1 MKKPIIPRCK
11 FLVLG
16 QALVLAVAGLVAT
29 AARAQTFGCTPPMA
43 NPIVCEN
50 SKPGNPSSQ
59 WDINGSGD
67 PSIQGFATD
76 ISVNQAETVHFKI
89 NTDAS
94 AYRIDIYRLG
104 YYAGL
109 GARKV
114 ASILP
119 SSPLPQNQP
128 SCLSDAGTGLID
140 CGNWGESASWVVPQN
155 ATSGIYFAV
164 PVRLDTGGGSHI
176 FFIVR
181 ADSSGSALLFKTSD
195 TTWQAYNGYGGN
207 SLYFGS
213 PAGRAYKVS
222 YNRPFDTRGGGAGPS
237 SSWVFSAEYPMV
249 RWLEANG
256 CDVSYFTSVDADRYG
271 SRLLGHKAFLSVG
284 HDEYWSAAERSNVEL
299 ARGAGV
305 HLTFFS
311 GNEIFW
317 KTRWEN
323 SIDGSNAPYRTLVCY
338 KETHANQPIDPADP
352 TKWTGTWR
360 DPRFSPPAD
369 GGRPENSLTGTLF
382 SVNGTRNDAIKVPAS
397 YANLRLW
404 RNTSIAT
411 LTAGSTYA
419 FPAGTLGYEWDQDVD
434 NGLRPPGLFQLSST
448 TLDVS
453 GYYLLDYGSTFGGG
467 TATHSLTMYRASS
480 GALVFGAGTTQWS
493 WGLDGTH
500 DSGVFG
506 PDVNMQQATINLFA
520 DMGVQPATLQGGL
533 VPASASTDTMPPIS
547 QITSPTSG
555 SNVQS
560 GHPIVIT
567 GAATDAGGG
576 VVASVEVSVDGGTT
590 WHRAA
595 GLSAWTYNWTPGSVG
610 NVSLKSRAVDDSGNL
625 EISSVGVTLA
635 VIPNTS
641 APKISGVQA
650 NPVTNTWA
658 VIAWSTDEPADS
670 QVEFGTTTGYGA
682 STTLD
687 STQVTNHSVTLAGLV
702 PATVYHYRVRS
713 TDSASNLAISGD
725 FTFTT
730 TSTNSTLTIT
740 FDSLPGWQSL
750 NGQYPTGVIDW
761 GSGVWWVAPPWGPF
775 TGNSISYGSGFF
787 SGSFTFLTRFRL
799 LSIDAYNGDTGP
811 TTLTITCPGQS
822 STQVTLVGGQ
832 LSTIATNWNDACSP
846 VTIANTNGWNTNF
859 ANLVID
865 SPPSSPPVISS
876 VQATGITC
884 GSATITW
891 NTDKLS
897 SSQTDY
903 GTTIT
908 YGNSTPLDSTFVTNH
923 SVPLSRLTP
932 STLYHYRSRSMD
944 GSGNLTV
951 SGDST
956 FATTAA
962 STTPPII
969 NSVQSIAISNKS
981 AYITWGTDVSSDSQV
996 DYGTSTAYSNSTA
1009 LDPTLIGN
1017 HSVLLNGLTP
1027 NTLYH
1032 YRVKSKNVCGN
1043 LGTSA
1048 DLTFSTT
1055 VTPPASLWNATTI
1068 PTVISSSDTAAV
1080 ELGLKFTSDVAGYVI
1095 GVRFYKGSTNT
1106 GIHLGNLWTG
1116 NGALLASA
1124 TFINETA
1131 SGWQQVNFATPV
1143 AITANTFYVVSYH
1156 TNVGGYSDG
1165 QGYFALAYDNP
1176 PLHALRDGVSGGNGV
1191 YAYGAGAFPTQSFN
1205 QSNYWVDVLF
1215 VPR

>member
-1 MKKPIIPRCK
+1 
-11 FLVLG
+11 
-16 QALVLAVAGLVAT
+16 
-29 AARAQTFGCTPPMA
+29 MA
-43 NPIVCEN
+43 NPIACEN

-76 ISVNQAETVHFKI
+76 ISINQGETVHFKI
-89 NTDAS
+89 NTSAS

-109 GARKV
+109 GARRV

-119 SSPLPQNQP
+119 SATLPQNQP
-128 SCLSDAGTGLID
+128 SCLSDPGTGLID
-140 CGNWGESASWVVPQN
+140 CGNWGESASWVVPPN

-181 ADSSGSALLFKTSD
+181 ADAAGSALLFKTSD
-195 TTWQAYNGYGGN
+195 TTWQAYNSYGGN
-207 SLYFGS
+207 SLYLGS

-222 YNRPFDTRGGGAGPS
+222 YNRPFDTRGSGGGPS
-237 SSWVFSAEYPMV
+237 LSWVFSAEYPMV

-256 CDVSYFTSVDADRYG
+256 YDVGYFTSVDADRYG
-271 SRLLGHKAFLSVG
+271 SKLLGHKVFLSVG
-284 HDEYWSAAERSNVEL
+284 HDEYWSAAERTNVET

-305 HLTFFS
+305 HLAFFS

-323 SIDGSNAPYRTLVCY
+323 SVDGSNTPYRTLVCY

-352 TKWTGTWR
+352 TTWTGTWR

-382 SVNGTRNDAIKVPAS
+382 SVNGTRNDAIVVPAS

-411 LTAGSTYA
+411 LTADSTYT
-419 FPAGTLGYEWDQDVD
+419 FPLGTLGYEWDQDVD

-453 GYYLLDYGSTFGGG
+453 GLYLLDYGSTYGGG

-480 GALVFGAGTTQWS
+480 GALVFGAGTVQWS

-500 DSGVFG
+500 DNTVLG
-506 PDVNMQQATINLFA
+506 PDVNMQQATINLLA
-520 DMGVQPATLQGGL
+520 DMGVQPGTLQGGL
-533 VPASASTDTMPPIS
+533 VPASASTDTIPPVS
-547 QITSPTSG
+547 QITSPASG
-555 SNVQS
+555 SNLQN

-567 GAATDAGGG
+567 GSATDAGGG

-595 GLSAWTYNWTPGSVG
+595 GLRSWTYGWTPSSVG
-610 NVSLKSRAVDDSGNL
+610 NTTLKSRAVDDSGNL
-625 EISSVGVTLA
+625 EIPSAGAMVSIV
-635 VIPNTS
+635 PNTT
-641 APKISGVQA
+641 PPIISGVQSG
-650 NPVTNTWA
+650 PITKSWA
-658 VIAWSTDEPADS
+658 VITWNTDEPADS
-670 QVEFGTTTGYGA
+670 QVEFGTTTAYGA

-687 STQVTNHSVTLAGLV
+687 PTLAISHSVTLAGLA
-702 PATVYHYRVRS
+702 PATLYHYRVRS
-713 TDSASNLAISGD
+713 TDSAGNLAISND
-725 FTFTT
+725 FSFTT
-730 TSTNSTLTIT
+730 TSSDSTLTIT
-740 FDSLPGWQSL
+740 FDSLPGGQSL
-750 NGQYPTGVIDW
+750 NGQFPSGMIDW
-761 GSGVWWVAPPWGPF
+761 GSGVWFVSSPWGGF
-775 TGNSISYGSGFF
+775 AGNSISYSGPGFF
-787 SGSFTFLTRFRL
+787 TGSFRFLTRFRL
-799 LSIDAYNGDTGP
+799 LSIDAYNGDAGP
-811 TTLTITCPGQS
+811 TTLTISCPGQS
-822 STQVTLVGGQ
+822 SKQVVLVGGQ

-884 GSATITW
+884 GGATITW

-897 SSQTDY
+897 SSQTNY
-903 GTTIT
+903 GTTTI

-923 SVPLSRLTP
+923 SVSLSRLTP
-932 STLYHYRSRSMD
+932 STLYHYRSKSMD

-996 DYGTSTAYSNSTA
+996 DYGTTTAYNNSTA

-1032 YRVKSKNVCGN
+1032 YRAKSKNVCGN

-1048 DLTFSTT
+1048 DLTFTTT

-1106 GIHLGNLWTG
+1106 GIHVGNLWTG

-1124 TFINETA
+1124 TFTNETA

-1143 AITANTFYVVSYH
+1143 AIAANTIYVVSYH

-1165 QGYFALAYDNP
+1165 QGYFAVAYDNP
-1176 PLHALRDGVSGGNGV
+1176 PLHGLRDGVSGGNGV